1 MKKVL
6 LIFGVVGFALI
17 ACSGPSDQSMNAKIR
32 DVGVVFL
39 NRELNVPESE
49 KRTLFAEAI
58 VSFTNDY
65 TIQPGDVVQIAISQ
79 FKEPF
84 EQERIRLIERDNSA
98 IIGFSLRDETEGMPL
113 GEWRFTV
120 DFSDGSSQEMSAT
133 TTGPNGDNGDN
144 DATTLYAEGSNNSP
158 SGVKVLKRPAVT
170 EAKHG
175 NDTITVKYTSTDN
188 RANRAWVALYE
199 AVENNR
205 LAFLGTT
212 PSVEIN
218 TTTNATSNGM
228 GNSRTITVSSDNT
241 SADITRVTDV
251 IVCIADY
258 VSPPRQGTA
267 HHACSKAK
275 KVSGSNGN

>member
-17 ACSGPSDQSMNAKIR
+17 ACSGPSDQSMNAKIS

-39 NRELNVPESE
+39 NRKLNVTESE

-58 VSFTNDY
+58 VSFTDDY
-65 TIQPGDVVQIAISQ
+65 TIQPGDVVQIAISR

-84 EQERIRLIERDNSA
+84 EQERIEVIERDNSA
-98 IIGFSLRDETEGMPL
+98 IIGFSLREEAKGMPL

-144 DATTLYAEGSNNSP
+144 GATTLYAEGSNNSP
-158 SGVKVLKRPAVT
+158 LGVKVLKRPAVT
-170 EAKHG
+170 EAKPE

-199 AVENNR
+199 ANENNR

-212 PSVEIN
+212 SAETIN
-218 TTTNATSNGM
+218 TATNATSNSG
-228 GNSRTITVSSDNT
+228 GSPRKITVSSDNT

-258 VSPPRQGTA
+258 VSPLPRGTA
-267 HHACSKAK
+267 HHACSEAK
-275 KVSGSNGN
+275 KVDRNNGN